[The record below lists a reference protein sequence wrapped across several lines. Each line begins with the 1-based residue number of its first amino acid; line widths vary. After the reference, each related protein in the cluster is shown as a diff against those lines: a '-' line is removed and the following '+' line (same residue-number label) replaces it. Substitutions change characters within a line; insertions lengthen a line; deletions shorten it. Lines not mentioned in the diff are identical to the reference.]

1 MQFIRITLLL
11 LWLPLSGIAQ
21 GIYLEKAISAN
32 DHKRK
37 KPLQEALEAQCAG
50 VSIKLKVAKDGSIKC
65 GNETF
70 ENLYLKPIQSRI
82 TENQGNVYEG
92 RTEEFFIF
100 AEVDGDS
107 SIAYQS
113 LETLCAVYAEML
125 SGIENGQRRRK
136 SVRIVLSGDVPLN
149 RIVLAQT
156 RYFHV
161 DEDLQKPDARWNGN
175 QVATASITFSK
186 HYSWNGEGNMPNMQY
201 MSIMG
206 QVKNAH
212 KVGRLVRLSAIPE
225 SLNAFSILDGTG
237 AEFLE
242 VSDLKLF
249 TTYRKNKK
257 MY

>member
-1 MQFIRITLLL
+1 MTIARILLLL
-11 LWLPLSGIAQ
+11 LWLPLAGFAQ

-65 GNETF
+65 GSETF

-82 TENQGNVYEG
+82 AENQGNAYEG

-100 AEVDGDS
+100 AEIDGDS
-107 SIAYQS
+107 SLAFRS
-113 LETLCAVYAEML
+113 FETLCAAYADIL
-125 SGIENGQRRRK
+125 SGLDNGQRRRK
-136 SVRIVLSGDVPLN
+136 AIRIVLSGDVPLH
-149 RIVLAQT
+149 RIAIAQT

-175 QVATASITFSK
+175 QVATASIAFSK

-237 AEFLE
+237 ADFLE
-242 VSDLKLF
+242 VDDLKGF